1 MPKFMNTKHAIL
13 NRDGAVS
20 RIVEEL
26 PQDDQLSEGDWVSEL
41 TADQVVVVEA
51 GLALSPREFYFY
63 EDGELLTKAQ
73 KVERLRDSSRAEP
86 TDFDIPVAAASIS
99 AEAHIESQGYPA
111 MRLVTL
117 MDLESKLAQ
126 AGKTSPKLATV
137 RSWLNT
143 ILGAFA
149 ANPEPRNDWPAAP
162 FSFEEAVQEAVALAF
177 S

>member
-13 NRDGAVS
+13 SRDGVIS

-26 PQDDQLSEGDWVSEL
+26 PQAEELSEGEWSSEL
-41 TADQVVVVEA
+41 TTEQVIVVEE
-51 GLALSPREFYFY
+51 GLALSPREFHFY
-63 EDGELLTKAQ
+63 EDGELLTKDQ
-73 KVERLRDSSRAEP
+73 KVERLRASSRAEL
-86 TDFDIPVAAASIS
+86 TDLDIPVAAASIS
-99 AEAHIESQGYPA
+99 AEAHIESQGYLS

-117 MDLESKLAQ
+117 MDLENKLAQ
-126 AGKTSPKLATV
+126 AAKTAPKLTSV

-162 FSFEEAVQEAVALAF
+162 FSFEETVQEAVALTF
-177 S
+177 T